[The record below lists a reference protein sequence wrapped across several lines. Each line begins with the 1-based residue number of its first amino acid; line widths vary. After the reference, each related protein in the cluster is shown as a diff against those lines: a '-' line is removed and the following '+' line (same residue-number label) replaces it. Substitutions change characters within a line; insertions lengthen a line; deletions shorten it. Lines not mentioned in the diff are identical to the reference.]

1 MSIWLTWAYV
11 PSRMDALAFQ
21 RWMIQFSTSLKNLR
35 EEMAAWSDCLANE
48 SPPWAAHRAIMAAH
62 LVALEKC
69 PGVRLVGI
77 REGFCCLLANL
88 VLRSRGAQAK
98 EAFRN
103 VNLCAS
109 LKEGIEEPI
118 HAFKYHEEWV
128 RGETGEERREILE
141 TEDQERLIIEL
152 VRKREMRKSGSKLT
166 TIPDER
172 GGV

>member
-1 MSIWLTWAYV
+1 M
-11 PSRMDALAFQ
+11 
-21 RWMIQFSTSLKNLR
+21 
-35 EEMAAWSDCLANE
+35 
-48 SPPWAAHRAIMAAH
+48 
-62 LVALEKC
+62 
-69 PGVRLVGI
+69 
-77 REGFCCLLANL
+77 
-88 VLRSRGAQAK
+88 
-98 EAFRN
+98 
-103 VNLCAS
+103 NLCAS
-109 LKEGIEEPI
+109 LKERIEEPI